1 MTKTTIA
8 HIISNYKEQI
18 ELYSHMLELA
28 QQQLDLVEN
37 NAPMDEILA
46 ERYRLMDDI
55 SSLNKQNQEWQ
66 DSVCQ
71 SMEIK
76 SFTINNL
83 KANVNTG
90 VVEELGQVLK
100 EISQVLQ
107 QIEEVDQKIQESLNQ
122 QLIPRNRPRASHK
135 RAKKA
140 YQKGKESPS

>member
-8 HIISNYKEQI
+8 HIINNYKEQI

-28 QQQLDLVEN
+28 QQQLNLAEN

-55 SSLNKQNQEWQ
+55 SSLNEQNQEWR

-76 SFTINNL
+76 SFTISNL
-83 KANVNTG
+83 QSTVNPA
-90 VVEELGQVLK
+90 VIEELSQVLK

-107 QIEEVDQKIQESLNQ
+107 QIEEVDQKIQAILNQ
-122 QLIPRNRPRASHK
+122 QLIPRNRPRATHEL
-135 RAKKA
+135 AKQA
-140 YQKGKESPS
+140 YQKGN

>member
-8 HIISNYKEQI
+8 HIINNYKEQI
-18 ELYSHMLELA
+18 EMYSHMLELA
-28 QQQLDLVEN
+28 QQQLNLVEN
-37 NAPMDEILA
+37 NAPADEILA

-76 SFTINNL
+76 SFTISNL
-83 KANVNTG
+83 QSTVNPA
-90 VVEELGQVLK
+90 VIEELSQVLK

-122 QLIPRNRPRASHK
+122 QLIPRNRTRTTHE

>member
-1 MTKTTIA
+1 MTETTIA
-8 HIISNYKEQI
+8 HIINNYKEQI
-18 ELYSHMLELA
+18 EMYSHMLELA

-37 NAPMDEILA
+37 NAPADEILA

-76 SFTINNL
+76 SFTISNL
-83 KANVNTG
+83 QSTVNPA
-90 VVEELGQVLK
+90 VIEELSQVLK

-107 QIEEVDQKIQESLNQ
+107 QIEEVDQKIQAILNQ
-122 QLIPRNRPRASHK
+122 QLIPRNRPRATHEL
-135 RAKKA
+135 AKQA
-140 YQKGKESPS
+140 YQKGN

>member
-8 HIISNYKEQI
+8 HIINNYKEQI
-18 ELYSHMLELA
+18 EMYSHMLELA

-37 NAPMDEILA
+37 NAPADEILA

-76 SFTINNL
+76 SFTISNL
-83 KANVNTG
+83 QSTVNPA
-90 VVEELGQVLK
+90 VIEELSQVLK

-107 QIEEVDQKIQESLNQ
+107 QIEEVDQKIQAILNQ
-122 QLIPRNRPRASHK
+122 QLIPRNRTRTTHE

>member
-8 HIISNYKEQI
+8 HIINNYKEQI

-76 SFTINNL
+76 SFTISNL
-83 KANVNTG
+83 QSTVNPA
-90 VVEELGQVLK
+90 VIEELSQVLK

-107 QIEEVDQKIQESLNQ
+107 QIEEVDQKIQEILNQ
-122 QLIPRNRPRASHK
+122 QLIPRNRPRATHE
-135 RAKKA
+135 RAKQA
-140 YQKGKESPS
+140 YQKGN

>member
-8 HIISNYKEQI
+8 HIINNYKEQI

-37 NAPMDEILA
+37 NAPADEILA

-83 KANVNTG
+83 KANVNAE
-90 VVEELGQVLK
+90 VVEELSQVLK
-100 EISQVLQ
+100 DISQVLQ

-122 QLIPRNRPRASHK
+122 QLIPRNRTRTTHE
-135 RAKKA
+135 RAKQA
-140 YQKGKESPS
+140 YQKEN

>member
-1 MTKTTIA
+1 MTETTIA

-18 ELYSHMLELA
+18 EMYSHMLELA

-37 NAPMDEILA
+37 NAPADEILA

-76 SFTINNL
+76 SFTISNL
-83 KANVNTG
+83 QSTVNPA
-90 VVEELGQVLK
+90 VIEELSQVLK

-107 QIEEVDQKIQESLNQ
+107 QIEEVDQKIQAILNQ